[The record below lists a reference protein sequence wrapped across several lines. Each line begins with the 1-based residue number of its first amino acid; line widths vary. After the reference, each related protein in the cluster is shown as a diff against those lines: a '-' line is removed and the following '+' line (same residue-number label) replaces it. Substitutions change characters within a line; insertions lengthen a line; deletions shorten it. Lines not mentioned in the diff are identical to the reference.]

1 MPIQIPNGFV
11 PMVQGYSVKGPG
23 GVKRTEVA
31 GGMPRYGLQWDQGA
45 SQYNV
50 AIIMTAAKF
59 AVWSA
64 FYHLIIKKGSIAF
77 NMPLDSG
84 QGVVDHTCNIIPE
97 SYMATRIDGL
107 ATTVTFA
114 IDATP
119 SVYQMSVADA
129 QNIIDFW
136 NSAGDDS
143 GQLLPRIAQF
153 ATVDSNVLHA

>member
-1 MPIQIPNGFV
+1 MAIQIPNGFV
-11 PMVQGYSVKGPG
+11 PTVQGYSVKGPG

-45 SQYNV
+45 GQYNV
-50 AIIMTAAKF
+50 AMIMTGAKF

-77 NMPLDSG
+77 TMPLDSG
-84 QGVVDHTCNIIPE
+84 QGVVDHICNIIPE

-114 IDATP
+114 IDAVP
-119 SVYQMSVADA
+119 SVYQLSSVDA

-136 NSAGDDS
+136 NLYGDDS
-143 GQLLPRIAQF
+143 SRLLQRLAQF
-153 ATVDSNVLHA
+153 STVDSNVLHA